1 VIAQEANELMSP
13 FTQTFADSEIPQP
26 GEPHWYPKVSTPAR
40 VPILAPAALSEDQL
54 EQILTGNATFSF
66 HFQPIV
72 DLQRGSAVGFEA
84 LARFSVAE
92 NRIPPNLV
100 FEAAGTYGRRL
111 DLEEKVLT
119 EAIAANRL
127 LPPNTFLSVNVGPGY
142 LLSDRFDRV
151 LAEAHS
157 LRGVVF
163 EITEDEVITDYSILH
178 KKLALIRD
186 RGGFAAV
193 DDAGSGYSS
202 LKHIMEIRPNFI
214 KLDRSFINGCNTEP
228 AKAVLIDMIGKA
240 ANRLDAWIIAEGIE
254 NADELDELIRLTVPL
269 GQGFYL
275 ARPEPAMRLLPADQ
289 IASIV
294 SRVEVQVPTAG
305 IQRAVENCLVCGD
318 RSEAHFRLRSQSPGG
333 VAAVCDSD
341 RQPIEI
347 IEHHPLLGLRSL
359 PQVMKV
365 QESSEGVEILHRA
378 LTRPSHLRFD
388 PIVVVN
394 ERGALVGVVHLDRL
408 VREVI
413 SF

>member
-1 VIAQEANELMSP
+1 MSP
-13 FTQTFADSEIPQP
+13 ATHALAESDISQP
-26 GEPHWYPKVSTPAR
+26 GEPHWYPKVSIPVRAPVTT
-40 VPILAPAALSEDQL
+40 PAALTEDQL
-54 EQILTGNATFSF
+54 DLILSGDATFSF

-84 LARFSVAE
+84 LARFTITGS
-92 NRIPPNLV
+92 RIPPNLV

-111 DLEEKVLT
+111 ELEEKVLT

-142 LLSDRFDRV
+142 LLSDRFDRM
-151 LAEAHS
+151 LDAAPS

-163 EITEDEVITDYSILH
+163 EITEDEVITDYSVLH

-214 KLDRSFINGCNTEP
+214 KLDRSFINGCNAEP

-275 ARPEPAMRLLPADQ
+275 GRPDPAMRLLQADQ
-289 IASIV
+289 IASIL
-294 SRVEVQVPTAG
+294 SRVESQVPTAG
-305 IQRAVENCLVCGD
+305 IQRSVENCIVCGD
-318 RSEAHFRLRSQSPGG
+318 RSEALFRLRTQVPGG
-333 VAAVCDSD
+333 VAAVCDSA
-341 RQPIEI
+341 RQPMEI
-347 IEHHPLLGLRSL
+347 IEHHPLLGIRSL

-388 PIVVVN
+388 PLVVVN
-394 ERGALVGVVHLDRL
+394 ESGAFTGIVHIDRL

-413 SF
+413 SK

>member
-1 VIAQEANELMSP
+1 MSP
-13 FTQTFADSEIPQP
+13 SAPALAQP
-26 GEPHWYPKVSTPAR
+26 DASQSGEPLWDQKVSIPVRPPVTM
-40 VPILAPAALSEDQL
+40 PAALSEDQL
-54 EQILTGNATFSF
+54 ELILSGVATFSF

-72 DLQRGSAVGFEA
+72 DLQRGAAVGFEA
-84 LARFSVAE
+84 LARFAVEGS
-92 NRIPPNLV
+92 RIPPNLV

-111 DLEEKVLT
+111 ELEEKVLT

-142 LLSDRFDRV
+142 LLSDRFD
-151 LAEAHS
+151 LLLTKAAS

-275 ARPEPAMRLLPADQ
+275 ARPEPVMHLLPADR
-289 IASIV
+289 IASIL
-294 SRVEVQVPTAG
+294 SRVEVQLPSAG
-305 IQRAVENCLVCGD
+305 IQRAVENCIVCGS
-318 RSEAHFRLRSQSPGG
+318 RGEAHTRLRTHVPGG

-341 RQPIEI
+341 RQPA
-347 IEHHPLLGLRSL
+347 
-359 PQVMKV
+359 
-365 QESSEGVEILHRA
+365 EILENHPCSACAPYR
-378 LTRPSHLRFD
+378 R
-388 PIVVVN
+388 
-394 ERGALVGVVHLDRL
+394 
-408 VREVI
+408 
-413 SF
+413 